1 MITKESKEGE
11 APGQNKEFNI
21 LVNGAQKI
29 ITGKEITFKEVIE
42 LAYGSISEDPNVKYT
57 VTYERGEGNKP
68 EGTMVKSSIV
78 KVKEGMIFDAT
89 ETGRS

>member
-1 MITKESKEGE
+1 MITKDSKDGE

-21 LVNGAQKI
+21 VVNGVQKKVV
-29 ITGKEITFKEVIE
+29 GRELTFKEVIE
-42 LAYGSISEDPNVKYT
+42 LAYGSMSEDPNVKYT

-78 KVKEGMIFDAT
+78 KVKEGMVFDAT